1 MALDLSASTAPLNHS
16 GETGVD
22 TTGTTVTLPG
32 DSSIAIVVLSAAGQW
47 RRAAHDAA
55 SGTTAWADLPAGRSI
70 LYEVGR
76 AAEGKIGIRAATGTI
91 DYSIEVLSPAAQKAG
106 R

>member
-1 MALDLSASTAPLNHS
+1 MALDLSASSAPLNHS

-22 TTGTTVTLPG
+22 TTGSTITLPS
-32 DSSIAIVVLSAAGQW
+32 DCAIAIVHLSAAGQW

-55 SGTTAWADLPAGRSI
+55 SGTTAWATLPAGRSI
-70 LYEVGR
+70 LYEVDQ
-76 AAEGKIGIRAATGTI
+76 AAARKIGIRAATGTV
-91 DYSIEVLSPAAQKAG
+91 DYTIECLTPQATRAG

>member
-1 MALDLSASTAPLNHS
+1 MALDLSASSAPLNHS

-22 TTGTTVTLPG
+22 TTGTTITLPG
-32 DSSIAIVVLSAAGQW
+32 DSAIAIVHLSAEGLW

-55 SGTTAWADLPAGRSI
+55 SGSTAWAKLPAGRSL
-70 LYEVGR
+70 LYEVGLASDR
-76 AAEGKIGIRAATGTI
+76 KIGIKATTGTL
-91 DYSIEVLSPAAQKAG
+91 DYTIEVLTPQATRAG

>member
-1 MALDLSASTAPLNHS
+1 MALDLSASSAPLNHS

-22 TTGTTVTLPG
+22 TTGSTITLPS
-32 DSSIAIVVLSAAGQW
+32 DSAIAILHLSAEGEW

-55 SGTTAWADLPAGRSI
+55 SGSTAWATLPAGRSI
-70 LYEVGR
+70 LYEVNK
-76 AAEGKIGIRAATGTI
+76 AAGGKIGIRAATGTL
-91 DYSIEVLSPAAQKAG
+91 DYTIEVLTPQAQKAG